1 MSFGFGFT
9 TNHFEIHN
17 NRFDKTVDD
26 SISRMA
32 DQKRTCDL
40 ILAVGDGN
48 LGEVRG
54 MQYSDSVVNVFDDRN
69 MRPTNATWHFL
80 IPQMIYWGMV

>member
-1 MSFGFGFT
+1 
-9 TNHFEIHN
+9 
-17 NRFDKTVDD
+17 
-26 SISRMA
+26 MA

-69 MRPTNATWHFL
+69 MRPTNASWHFL
-80 IPQMIYWGMV
+80 IPQMIYWGMVCVDCCFSSLNLTFVLFVAR